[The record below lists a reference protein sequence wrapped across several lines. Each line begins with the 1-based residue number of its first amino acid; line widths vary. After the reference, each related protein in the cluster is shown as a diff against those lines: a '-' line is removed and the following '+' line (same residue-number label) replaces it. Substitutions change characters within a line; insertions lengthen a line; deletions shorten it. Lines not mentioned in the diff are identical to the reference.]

1 MLEPMKEAELVKQK
15 LDIVAVLKGYITL
28 TPAGRNFKAICP
40 FHNEKTPSFMVSP
53 DRQSW
58 HCFGSCQEGGDVI
71 KFVMKYENLEFPE
84 ALRFLAEKAGVALPS
99 FQRREERMFYTMY
112 DIYAEAKSFFAET
125 LANFPEA
132 LDYVRSRGL
141 KEETVKD
148 FEIGYAPGGEA
159 LTLRLLQKKFSL
171 EDILNSGLSV
181 RTRQGLNRDRFQ
193 NRLMF
198 PIQNSIGKTVAF
210 GGRILPKYESDT
222 EPKYV
227 NSSDSPIYNKSKIL
241 YGFDRTK
248 GFIAKSK
255 SVMLVEGY
263 VDAVM
268 AWQGGIKNVAAV
280 SGTALTAQHLER
292 LRRLSDSLFLCFD
305 SDLAGIK
312 AMERSLDLVLPLDF
326 YVRAVDLGKYKDAG
340 EAVQAEPEFL
350 AAAVKNAQPAFH
362 ALIKVYSA
370 AVDGRDI
377 SFKKRAVRHLL
388 RKILKMKSAV
398 ERDQWIHEMAG
409 SFSVAEGSLR
419 EDLNNLP
426 PPKFGSGEAEEKTP
440 EKMDQGGLPRVDLI
454 ARRALALALAFDE
467 FWDIIRAKR
476 DFFPPLYHSFV
487 DNPSA
492 GSGMLEMQA
501 SLSVGSGDKEK
512 AAKEI
517 NSLLSELQREYY
529 RRRQEELK
537 REIRAAQN
545 KGDDA
550 AAASL
555 MAELGSVAGELN
567 SRNLN
572 P

>member
-15 LDIVAVLKGYITL
+15 LDIVTVLKGYITL
-28 TPAGRNFKAICP
+28 TPAGKNFKAVCP

-84 ALRFLAEKAGVALPS
+84 ALRFLAEKAGVPLPS
-99 FQRREERMFYTMY
+99 FQRSEERMFYTMY
-112 DIYAEAKSFFAET
+112 DIYAEAKKFFAESLT
-125 LANFPEA
+125 ASPEA
-132 LDYVRSRGL
+132 MEYVKSRGL
-141 KEETVKD
+141 KEDTVKD
-148 FEIGYAPGGEA
+148 FEIGYAPGGDA
-159 LTLRLLQKKFSL
+159 LTVRLLQKKFSL
-171 EDILNSGLSV
+171 EDILNSGLTFH
-181 RTRQGLNRDRFQ
+181 TRQGLNLDRFQ

-210 GGRILPKYESDT
+210 GGRILPKYESDN

-241 YGFDRTK
+241 YGFDRTR

-263 VDAVM
+263 MDAVM
-268 AWQGGIKNVAAV
+268 AWQGGVKNVAAV
-280 SGTALTAQHLER
+280 SGTALTKFHLER
-292 LRRLSDSLFLCFD
+292 LRRLSDSIFLCFD

-312 AMERSLDLVLPLDF
+312 AMERGLDLILPLDF

-350 AAAVKNAQPAFH
+350 AGAVKNAEPAFR
-362 ALIKVYSA
+362 ALIHVYST
-370 AVDGRDI
+370 AVNGRDL

-388 RKILKMKSAV
+388 RKISKMKSAV
-398 ERDQWIHEMAG
+398 ERDQWLHEMAG
-409 SFSVAEGSLR
+409 SFSVAEGSLS
-419 EDLNNLP
+419 EDLRNLP
-426 PPKFGSGEAEEKTP
+426 PEKSNQVEGESKQE

-454 ARRALALALAFDE
+454 ARRILALALAFNE

-476 DFFPPLYHSFV
+476 DFLPPLYHSFV
-487 DNPSA
+487 DNPA
-492 GSGMLEMQA
+492 AANGMLEMQA

-517 NSLLSELQREYY
+517 ETLLSELQREHY

-537 REIRAAQN
+537 REIRAAQSR
-545 KGDDA
+545 GDDA
-550 AAASL
+550 TVL
-555 MAELGSVAGELN
+555 MTELTSVAMELN

-572 P
+572 S

>member
-28 TPAGRNFKAICP
+28 TPAGKNFKAICP

-84 ALRFLAEKAGVALPS
+84 ALRFLAEKAGVPLPS

-112 DIYAEAKSFFAET
+112 DIYAEAKSFFVET
-125 LANFPEA
+125 LANSPEA
-132 LDYVRSRGL
+132 MEYVRSRGL

-148 FEIGYAPGGEA
+148 FAVGYAPGGEA

-263 VDAVM
+263 MDAVM
-268 AWQGGIKNVAAV
+268 AWQGGVKNVAAV
-280 SGTALTAQHLER
+280 SGTALTPHHLER
-292 LRRLSDSLFLCFD
+292 LRRLSDSLLLCFD

-312 AMERSLDLVLPLDF
+312 AMERSLDLILPLDF
-326 YVRAVDLGKYKDAG
+326 YVHAVDLGKYKDAG

-350 AAAVKNAQPAFH
+350 AAAVKSAQPAFH

-370 AVDGRDI
+370 AVNGRDM

-398 ERDQWIHEMAG
+398 ERDQWLHEMAG

-426 PPKFGSGEAEEKTP
+426 PPKQGLEEAGNQGA

-454 ARRALALALAFDE
+454 ARRALALALAFNE

-492 GSGMLEMQA
+492 ANGMLEMQA
-501 SLSVGSGDKEK
+501 SLSVGSGDREK

-517 NSLLSELQREYY
+517 ESLLSELQREYY

-537 REIRAAQN
+537 REIRTAQN
-545 KGDDA
+545 KGEDA
-550 AAASL
+550 TAL
-555 MAELGSVAGELN
+555 MAELGSVAGKLN
-567 SRNLN
+567 SRNLDS
-572 P
+572 

>member
-1 MLEPMKEAELVKQK
+1 MLKAMKEAELVKQK
-15 LDIVAVLKGYITL
+15 LDIVSVLKGYITL
-28 TPAGRNFKAICP
+28 TPAGKNFKAVCP

-99 FQRREERMFYTMY
+99 FQRREERMFYTLY
-112 DIYAEAKSFFAET
+112 DIYAEARNFFAEA
-125 LANFPEA
+125 LAASPEA
-132 LDYVRSRGL
+132 LEYVKSRGL

-148 FEIGYAPGGEA
+148 FEIGYAPGGEE

-171 EDILNSGLSV
+171 DDILNSGLSV

-210 GGRILPKYESDT
+210 GGRILPKYESEH

-255 SVMLVEGY
+255 SAMLVEGY
-263 VDAVM
+263 MDAVM
-268 AWQGGIKNVAAV
+268 AWQGGVKNVAAV
-280 SGTALTAQHLER
+280 SGTALTSYHLER
-292 LRRLSDSLFLCFD
+292 LRRLSDTVFLCFD
-305 SDLAGIK
+305 SDLAGIR
-312 AMERSLDLVLPLDF
+312 AMERGLDLILPLDF
-326 YVRAVDLGKYKDAG
+326 YVRAVNLGKYKDAG

-350 AAAVKNAQPAFH
+350 AKAVAAAEPAFR

-370 AVDGRDI
+370 AVDGRDL
-377 SFKKRAVRHLL
+377 SFKKRAIRHLL

-398 ERDQWIHEMAG
+398 ERDQWLHEMAH
-409 SFSVAEGSLR
+409 SFSAAEGSLR
-419 EDLNNLP
+419 EDLANLP
-426 PPKFGSGEAEEKTP
+426 PPKMGANPEETKEAEKG
-440 EKMDQGGLPRVDLI
+440 DQGGLPRVDLI
-454 ARRALALALAFDE
+454 ARRAVALALAFDG

-476 DFFPPLYHSFV
+476 DFFPPLYHSYV
-487 DNPSA
+487 DNPA
-492 GSGMLEMQA
+492 AASGLLEMQA

-512 AAKEI
+512 AAQEL
-517 NSLLSELQREYY
+517 NSLLSELQREQY

-537 REIRAAQN
+537 REIRNAQN
-545 KGDDA
+545 RGDET

-555 MAELGSVAGELN
+555 MAELSSVARELN
-567 SRNLN
+567 SRNLDS
-572 P
+572 

>member
-1 MLEPMKEAELVKQK
+1 MKEAELVKQK

>member
-28 TPAGRNFKAICP
+28 TPAGKNFKAICP

-84 ALRFLAEKAGVALPS
+84 ALRFLAEKAGVPLPS

-112 DIYAEAKSFFAET
+112 DIYAEARNFFAET
-125 LANFPEA
+125 LVNSPEA
-132 LDYVRSRGL
+132 MEYVKSRGL
-141 KEETVKD
+141 KEETIKD

-193 NRLMF
+193 TRLMF

-255 SVMLVEGY
+255 AVMLVEGY
-263 VDAVM
+263 MDAVM
-268 AWQGGIKNVAAV
+268 AWQGGVKNVAAV
-280 SGTALTAQHLER
+280 SGTALTAHHLER
-292 LRRLSDSLFLCFD
+292 LRRLSDSLLLCFD

-312 AMERSLDLVLPLDF
+312 AMERSLDLILPLDF

-350 AAAVKNAQPAFH
+350 GVAVKNAEPAFR
-362 ALIKVYSA
+362 ALIKVYSI
-370 AVDGRDI
+370 AVNGRDL

-398 ERDQWIHEMAG
+398 ERDQWLHEMAS

-426 PPKFGSGEAEEKTP
+426 PPKPGLEEVGEQET

-454 ARRALALALAFDE
+454 ARRALALALAFNE

-487 DNPSA
+487 DNPA
-492 GSGMLEMQA
+492 AANGLLEMQA
-501 SLSVGSGDKEK
+501 SLSVGSGDREK
-512 AAKEI
+512 AAQEI
-517 NSLLSELQREYY
+517 ESLLSELQREYY

-545 KGDDA
+545 KGEDA
-550 AAASL
+550 AAL
-555 MAELGSVAGELN
+555 MAELSSVARELN

-572 P
+572 S